1 MKPINLGKPG
11 EIHFYELYTA
21 FTDVQLLEV
30 LKNQK
35 SYQKVAVDAAI
46 KIAIERQLIFSEQ
59 DLLAPEFQNTIPI
72 RYSFIPR
79 IENDYHRQRL
89 IGSISRFLYVMSL
102 MPIIYGFLKY
112 GEGQLDQT
120 YLGVGIGL
128 TWFLLCLFLNKTKKF
143 IVLIPLIVLLFSVST
158 VIGIRIFTSGSFK
171 LLNFVILL
179 IGTFLPVYLLLLLKK
194 QIQNHLPESE

>member
-1 MKPINLGKPG
+1 MKTINQGKPG

-102 MPIIYGFLKY
+102 MPVIYGFLKY
-112 GEGQLDQT
+112 GEGQLDRPT
-120 YLGVGIGL
+120 SELALG
-128 TWFLLCLFLNKTKKF
+128 
-143 IVLIPLIVLLFSVST
+143 
-158 VIGIRIFTSGSFK
+158 
-171 LLNFVILL
+171 
-179 IGTFLPVYLLLLLKK
+179 
-194 QIQNHLPESE
+194 